1 MSYFNDVIVRVQ
13 MQVEEDV
20 VKLVHGFNW
29 LNYDLEINVLI
40 DSPQAL
46 NLDDV
51 TKIQIELFLA

>member
-1 MSYFNDVIVRVQ
+1 MSYFNNVIVRVQ